1 MKFDKEMKGKMTK
14 TVSVY
19 REEIQAI
26 RAGRANPMILNKI
39 TVDYYGVETPLK
51 QVANVSAPE
60 PRTLL
65 IQPYDPTLIKAI
77 EKSILTS
84 DLGLNPSND
93 GKNIH
98 LIIPQLT
105 EERRVDLTKQ
115 LKKEAENAKVAL
127 RNIRREYLEQI
138 KKLEKDKELSE
149 DDRKLKE
156 KDIQNITDDFVK
168 QIDGIT
174 AEKEKELMEF

>member
-149 DDRKLKE
+149 DDRKLEE

>member
-39 TVDYYGVETPLK
+39 TFDYYGVETPLK

-149 DDRKLKE
+149 DDRKLE
-156 KDIQNITDDFVK
+156 ESDIQNITDDFVK